1 MLLLVK
7 NVFLHR
13 KKSKMVAS
21 LVKRH
26 FAFLKTLNNEEHP
39 PTHPP
44 RPLPSLLP
52 QLVLQESAENLI

>member
-1 MLLLVK
+1 MC
-7 NVFLHR
+7 FYIE

-39 PTHPP
+39 PT
-44 RPLPSLLP
+44 RPLRPPHSPLP